1 MSIPG
6 LGDVASLEE
15 FSGGTGC
22 NTASWYVASTKARH
36 EKKVAVHLQNKRVE
50 VFVPLYKTTHS
61 WKGRRAVVHLPL
73 FPGYVFVHIP
83 LQERMRVL
91 EVPGVIRLIGS
102 KGLPIPVP
110 DAEVEQLRSCL
121 SFGFNAEP
129 IPYLRTGDLVR
140 IVDGPLAGL
149 KGRVVRRERT
159 TRFVLS
165 IDLIMRSVAVNVEAS
180 QLQLIRAVNIAAA

>member
-1 MSIPG
+1 
-6 LGDVASLEE
+6 
-15 FSGGTGC
+15 
-22 NTASWYVASTKARH
+22 
-36 EKKVAVHLQNKRVE
+36 
-50 VFVPLYKTTHS
+50 
-61 WKGRRAVVHLPL
+61 
-73 FPGYVFVHIP
+73 
-83 LQERMRVL
+83 MRVL